1 MSPITQSAG
10 TGLGIVGPEP
20 WELSKLTE
28 LNLNLKR
35 SHFGNLNKKELQG
48 DGKGWSG
55 GSTRPDGEAI
65 LWVTGEGAEQ
75 SSNCEKFTEMEGA
88 YLIEVGHDISRQCFH
103 RDVRFLPSLNDPH
116 EPFCWPHKKRQAN
129 QPQSIKE
136 KRPKVFLE
144 VPYGAMFVVNCR
156 A

>member
-1 MSPITQSAG
+1 MAR
-10 TGLGIVGPEP
+10 VGPGAVHD
-20 WELSKLTE
+20 LMARQSCGSRVRE
-28 LNLNLKR
+28 LNKVQTVRNGQKW
-35 SHFGNLNKKELQG
+35 K
-48 DGKGWSG
+48 
-55 GSTRPDGEAI
+55 
-65 LWVTGEGAEQ
+65 
-75 SSNCEKFTEMEGA
+75 GA

-103 RDVRFLPSLNDPH
+103 RDVRFLPSLNDPN